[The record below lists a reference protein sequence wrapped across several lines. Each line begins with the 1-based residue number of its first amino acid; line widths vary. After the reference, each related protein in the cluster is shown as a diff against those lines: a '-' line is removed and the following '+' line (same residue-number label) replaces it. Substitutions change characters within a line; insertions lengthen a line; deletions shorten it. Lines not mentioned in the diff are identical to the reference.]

1 MITVLAS
8 FFKQATQENYDD
20 MLSQIRL
27 DRISCSCG
35 RAACFV
41 LYGHYRRW
49 LKADEATIHLK
60 IQRVQCRFC
69 KQTHAILPACIVPY
83 SQIPADTH
91 RRILL
96 AAGFSETVQIMN
108 ANPDISECDIYHVR
122 RQFRKYWQARLVVL
136 CLVLSSPIQELIQQS
151 FEVFHR
157 QFMQIRRGVNLK
169 IYLTNTG

>member
-8 FFKQATQENYDD
+8 FFKQVTQEIYDD
-20 MLSQIRL
+20 ILSQILLERV
-27 DRISCSCG
+27 SCSCG
-35 RAACFV
+35 RAACFI

-49 LKADEATIHLK
+49 LKADEATIRLR
-60 IQRVQCRFC
+60 IQRVQCRYC

-91 RRILL
+91 RSILL
-96 AAGFSETVQIMN
+96 AVDSSETARIMN
-108 ANPDISECDIYHVR
+108 SNPDISECDIYHVR
-122 RQFRKYWQARLVVL
+122 QQFRKHWQARLVVL
-136 CLVLSSPIQELIQQS
+136 CLILTSPIQELIRQS

-169 IYLTNTG
+169 IFLTNTG